1 MAVKPNVNML
11 CSHISHMAFLFV
23 WRDSGVTQ
31 KQGFDLHVDVTGKQ
45 IPGQTF
51 RGFPDRAPLLLDGTY
66 DFLSGLHHEPY
77 YYRARGD
84 KRFIY
89 IAQAQNDWDDSVV
102 ATQEIKSA
110 KDLEGKKVVCMS
122 SAPCVYGNFRHSL
135 ELGGADLSKIQFE
148 KLEGQTELKNRTEPL
163 DLVLRGEAV
172 AACVDPPF
180 DLRGQKNGLH

>member
-1 MAVKPNVNML
+1 MPVKPNVNML

-31 KQGFDLHVDVTGKQ
+31 KQGFNLNVDVTGKQ

-110 KDLEGKKVVCMS
+110 NPIPASKNWYCWLQLCYDSHNDCLIGKVNEKFF
-122 SAPCVYGNFRHSL
+122 AFRYVP
-135 ELGGADLSKIQFE
+135 E
-148 KLEGQTELKNRTEPL
+148 N
-163 DLVLRGEAV
+163 
-172 AACVDPPF
+172 
-180 DLRGQKNGLH
+180 